1 MRPLRAKKPCSAARA
16 WSLPWATLPGWAS
29 RHPKAASSLGEFGLT
44 ASHRQRDPERN
55 QWCLKTSGSGSG
67 HRPHLEFGGLKLP
80 DHEGVAGAQL
90 VEGQGEGGPVG
101 AGAAGGLSEHPVAAG
116 GLQRVDL
123 ELGLL
128 VDGGDAA

>member
-1 MRPLRAKKPCSAARA
+1 VAVDRGAAHAERRGDCRHRV
-16 WSLPWATLPGWAS
+16 LPGAV
-29 RHPKAASSLGEFGLT
+29 HLLG
-44 ASHRQRDPERN
+44 H
-55 QWCLKTSGSGSG
+55 
-67 HRPHLEFGGLKLP
+67 LKLL

-90 VEGQGEGGPVG
+90 VEDQGEGGPVG
-101 AGAAGGLSEHPVAAG
+101 AGAAGGLSERPVAAG